1 MLSWSEL
8 IDPGVADADFHSLL
22 VRPVLQQ
29 DYCAD
34 SADVPWLSLSV
45 GGGVVSPQSQQ
56 TITATLNPSG
66 LAPGSYN
73 ATLCVASSDPRNR
86 RLPVRVTFNVG
97 DRIFSSVSTAIDRG
111 RWACGSPAA
120 RPALHARSAR

>member
-1 MLSWSEL
+1 MNWLLAIGMAASL
-8 IDPGVADADFHSLL
+8 LMGFAALLL
-22 VRPVLQQ
+22 VRPVLER
-29 DYCAD
+29 DDCAD

-56 TITATLNPSG
+56 TITATLDPSG

-97 DRIFSSVSTAIDRG
+97 DRIFASGFDG
-111 RWACGSPAA
+111 D
-120 RPALHARSAR
+120 